1 MAPCDFQRRETVG
14 SGISVSMYRIWQ
26 NCGGGF
32 DIVARNGTELERV
45 HARSQRQA
53 DETFAMLVGKY
64 GEQRQQASETMY
76 DYQQA
81 EYERM
86 ERQDAADLYAWA
98 TGR

>member
-1 MAPCDFQRRETVG
+1 MAPCELEQREQVG
-14 SGISVSMYRIWQ
+14 SDISISMYRIWQ
-26 NCGGGF
+26 TFGGGY
-32 DIVARNGTELERV
+32 DIVARNGTELERI

-53 DETFAMLVGKY
+53 DEAFAMLVGKY
-64 GEQRQQASETMY
+64 GDERQQANETMY
-76 DYQQA
+76 AYA

>member
-1 MAPCDFQRRETVG
+1 MAPCTLERTETVG
-14 SGISVSMYRIWQ
+14 NDISISQYSTWQ
-26 NCGGGF
+26 QFGGGF
-32 DIVARNGTELERV
+32 EIVARNGTELERI

-64 GEQRQQASETMY
+64 GDERQQANETMY
-76 DYQQA
+76 AYA

-98 TGR
+98 SGR